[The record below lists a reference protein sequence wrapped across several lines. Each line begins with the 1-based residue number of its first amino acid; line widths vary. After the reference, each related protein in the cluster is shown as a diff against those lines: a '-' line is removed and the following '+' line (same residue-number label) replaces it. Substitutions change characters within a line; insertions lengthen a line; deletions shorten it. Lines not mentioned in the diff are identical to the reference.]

1 MEMRNETDKRWMK
14 VAYEEGLKALDEGEV
29 PIGAVVVKDGRIIGR
44 GHNRTEALKDPTA
57 HAEIIAI
64 TSACNTLGD
73 WRLNGSSLYVTVEPC
88 LMCGGAVI
96 HSRIDRIV
104 YGIKEPKFGSFGS
117 VTDIFAKN
125 KFNHEVVVEESS
137 FLAKETMNLMKKFF
151 ESKRERDGQKQK
163 IKSV

>member
-1 MEMRNETDKRWMK
+1 MKKVRETDEKWMK
-14 VAYEEGLKALDEGEV
+14 EAFEESLKAFEEGEV
-29 PIGAVVVKDGRIIGR
+29 PIGAVVIRDNVVIGR
-44 GHNRTEALKDPTA
+44 GHNRVESLNDPTA

-64 TSACNTLGD
+64 SAACNTMKN
-73 WRLNGSSLYVTVEPC
+73 WRLNGCTLYVTVEPC